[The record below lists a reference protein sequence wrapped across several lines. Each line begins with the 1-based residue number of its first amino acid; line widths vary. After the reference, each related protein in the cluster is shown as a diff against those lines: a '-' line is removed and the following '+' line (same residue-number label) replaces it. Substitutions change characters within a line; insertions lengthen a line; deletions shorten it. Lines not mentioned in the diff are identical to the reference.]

1 MPATDATPAASPA
14 QGGHGHLKKVLGP
27 FQLWGIAVGLVIS
40 GEYFGWSYGWNTAG
54 TLGFLVATVL
64 VATMYTTF
72 IFSFTELST
81 AIPHAGGPFAYA
93 RRAFGPNGGFVAGF
107 ATLIE
112 FVFAPPAIALAIGA
126 YLNVQFPGINPK
138 WFALGA
144 YVIFIGLNWI
154 GVGIAAA
161 FELFVTVLA
170 IVELLV
176 FMGVVTP
183 GWTLANF
190 TANGWAGGSVLN
202 GAAIS
207 GIFASIP
214 FAIWFFLAIE
224 GAAMAAEEA
233 RDPHR
238 TIPIAYTTGIVTLVV
253 LAFGVMIFA
262 GGVGD
267 WRKLA
272 NINDPLPQAMKAV
285 VGENSG
291 WLHMLVWIGLFGL
304 IASFH
309 GIIMGYSRQIFA
321 LARAGY
327 LPRYFAG
334 LSPRFDTPHRALLAG
349 GVIGVI
355 AIFSDEWVQFG
366 GQTLTANIVT
376 MAVLGAIVMYLIS
389 MAALFKLRNSEP
401 NLLRTYRAPFY
412 PVFPAIA
419 LGLGVVCLGAMVWF
433 NAMLT
438 LLFIVLMAAAYGYF
452 LLTSGQREAAAPTRC
467 CLRPPAPDRRSR
479 TPKRCCTAPPSPARS
494 SASKTFGRS
503 WPSRARR
510 VRATTSPASQRGSAK
525 SAWPRATSWP
535 TCRCRRSSTRRW
547 CRTRATTSPG
557 SSSTATTR
565 GLRAGGATSRSA
577 RSATGC
583 WRRSH
588 ARQRLARSHRASRP
602 RWWPP
607 CPS

>member
-1 MPATDATPAASPA
+1 MSS
-14 QGGHGHLKKVLGP
+14 GLKKVLGP

-40 GEYFGWSYGWNTAG
+40 GEYFGWSYGWATAG

-93 RRAFGPNGGFVAGF
+93 RRAFGPTGGFVAGF
-107 ATLIE
+107 ATLVE

-126 YLNVQFPGINPK
+126 YLNVQFPDINPK

-144 YVIFIGLNWI
+144 YVIFIALNWV

-176 FMGVVTP
+176 FMGVVAP

-190 TANGWAGGSVLN
+190 VANGWAGGDVLTR
-202 GAAIS
+202 AAVS

-238 TIPIAYTTGIVTLVV
+238 TIPIAYTTGIITLVL

-285 VGENSG
+285 VGDNSG

-304 IASFH
+304 VASFH

-327 LPRYFAG
+327 LPKYFAG
-334 LSPRFDTPHRALLAG
+334 LSPRFNTPHRALLAG
-349 GVIGVI
+349 GVIGIV
-355 AIFSDEWVQFG
+355 AIFSDQWVSFG

-389 MAALFKLRNSEP
+389 MAALFKLRRSEP
-401 NLLRTYRAPFY
+401 LLERTYRAPFY

-433 NAMLT
+433 NGLLT
-438 LLFIVLMAAAYGYF
+438 LLFLVLMALAYGYF
-452 LLTSGQREAAAPTRC
+452 RLTVAQRDAAAPDAM
-467 CLRPPAPDRRSR
+467 L
-479 TPKRCCTAPPSPARS
+479 
-494 SASKTFGRS
+494 
-503 WPSRARR
+503 
-510 VRATTSPASQRGSAK
+510 
-525 SAWPRATSWP
+525 
-535 TCRCRRSSTRRW
+535 STE
-547 CRTRATTSPG
+547 
-557 SSSTATTR
+557 
-565 GLRAGGATSRSA
+565 
-577 RSATGC
+577 
-583 WRRSH
+583 
-588 ARQRLARSHRASRP
+588 
-602 RWWPP
+602 
-607 CPS
+607 

>member
-1 MPATDATPAASPA
+1 MTT
-14 QGGHGHLKKVLGP
+14 GLKKVLGP

-93 RRAFGPNGGFVAGF
+93 RRAFGPTGGFVAGF
-107 ATLIE
+107 ATLVE

-126 YLNVQFPGINPK
+126 YLNVQFPAVNPK

-144 YVIFIGLNWI
+144 YVIFIALNWV

-170 IVELLV
+170 IFELLV
-176 FMGVVTP
+176 FMGVVAP
-183 GWTLANF
+183 GWSMANF
-190 TANGWAGGSVLN
+190 VAHGWAGGDVLN
-202 GAAIS
+202 GAAVS

-267 WRKLA
+267 WRTLA
-272 NINDPLPQAMKAV
+272 NINDPLPQAMKVV

-304 IASFH
+304 VASFH
-309 GIIMGYSRQIFA
+309 GITLGYSRQIFA
-321 LARAGY
+321 LARAGS
-327 LPRYFAG
+327 LPAYFAA
-334 LSPRFDTPHRALLAG
+334 LSPRFNTPHRALLAG
-349 GVIGVI
+349 GVVGIV
-355 AIFSDEWVQFG
+355 AIFSDEWVSFG

-376 MAVLGAIVMYLIS
+376 MAVLGAIVMYLVS
-389 MAALFKLRNSEP
+389 MAALFRLRRTEP
-401 NLLRTYRAPFY
+401 GLERTYRAPFY

-419 LGLGVVCLGAMVWF
+419 LVLGVVCLGAMVWF
-433 NAMLT
+433 NGMLT
-438 LLFIVLMAAAYGYF
+438 LLFLVLMAAAYGYF
-452 LLTSGQREAAAPTRC
+452 LLTGAQRGAAAPDAM
-467 CLRPPAPDRRSR
+467 LA
-479 TPKRCCTAPPSPARS
+479 KR
-494 SASKTFGRS
+494 
-503 WPSRARR
+503 
-510 VRATTSPASQRGSAK
+510 
-525 SAWPRATSWP
+525 
-535 TCRCRRSSTRRW
+535 
-547 CRTRATTSPG
+547 
-557 SSSTATTR
+557 
-565 GLRAGGATSRSA
+565 
-577 RSATGC
+577 
-583 WRRSH
+583 
-588 ARQRLARSHRASRP
+588 
-602 RWWPP
+602 
-607 CPS
+607 